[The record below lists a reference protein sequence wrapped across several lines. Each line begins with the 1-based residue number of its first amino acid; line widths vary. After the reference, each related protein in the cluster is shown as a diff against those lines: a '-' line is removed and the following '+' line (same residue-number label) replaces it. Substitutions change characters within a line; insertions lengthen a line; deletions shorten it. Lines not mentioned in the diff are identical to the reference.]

1 MHRISAGLAA
11 CLVAAVTAGCGS
23 VQAAP
28 SAHPGQRPGCQGSGS
43 AITQADN
50 GKTFCARVGDKVSV
64 LLRSSNSS
72 RWLPPLASS
81 SALQPTPNGAASLVQ
96 GVTGAW
102 FTAVRPGRVLV
113 SSVRPPCQVAVSAA
127 KGDLEPAD
135 PVPKSYP
142 LRFCPPGQR
151 FSVSIVVAS

>member
-1 MHRISAGLAA
+1 VHRFSAGLAA
-11 CLVAAVTAGCGS
+11 CLVATVTVGCGS
-23 VQAAP
+23 VQAAS
-28 SAHPGQRPGCQGSGS
+28 SAHPAQQPGCQGQAP

-50 GKTFCARVGDKVSV
+50 AKTFCARVGDTVAV
-64 LLRSSNSS
+64 LLHSNQSS

-81 SALQPTPNGAASLVQ
+81 GALRPAPNGAGSLAV
-96 GVTGAW
+96 GETGGW

-113 SSVRPPCQVAVSAA
+113 TSVRPPCQVAISGA
-127 KGDLEPAD
+127 KGGLEPAD

-151 FSVSIVVAS
+151 FSVSIIVTS